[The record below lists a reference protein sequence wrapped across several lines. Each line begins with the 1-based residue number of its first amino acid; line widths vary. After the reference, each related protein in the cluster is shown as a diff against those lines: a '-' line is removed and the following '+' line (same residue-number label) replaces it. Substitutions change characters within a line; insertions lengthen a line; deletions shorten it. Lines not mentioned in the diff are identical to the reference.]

1 MQPLLSP
8 LAVPVRVAYGLGAMA
23 EGAKDTLFSV
33 FLLFYYHGVVGL
45 DPALAGLALFLAL
58 CLDAVSDP
66 LMGALSDRW
75 NSRWGRRHPFM
86 ALSVLPVVVALY
98 ALVQVPQGL
107 NQLGIFLWLLGFS
120 ILARQGMTLFA
131 VPGNAMLP
139 ELCQGYDERTEV
151 VGLRFLF
158 GWLAGLGVAIVG
170 YVVYFQTPPGMPD
183 GRLDPQAWPPFV
195 GFAAAV
201 AVCGIVIS
209 TVGTYRSW
217 QQRAAPR
224 SSTLQWSL
232 LWRDVRAVLALQ
244 AFRPLL
250 WSALCS
256 AAAWGYINAT
266 SLYVNTWFWGLSS
279 QALGGLTI
287 SMVIAVIIAAAAA
300 PGLSAATD
308 KRQLALRLSQFA
320 LLFGPLAVGLKLLG
334 WFPAQGSREA
344 FALLFMHTLILF
356 TALISISIL
365 VASMLADLA
374 DWSERQHGQRHEGV
388 FAAVMAF
395 VIKATSGLG
404 ALLAGLV
411 LALIGAD
418 PTTAIAAGGAV
429 EQAMPATNANALAL
443 ALAGGIALLFTLSV
457 VFLARYPLRRADF
470 SRAA

>member
-1 MQPLLSP
+1 MRL
-8 LAVPVRVAYGLGAMA
+8 AYGLGAMA

-33 FLLFYYHGVVGL
+33 FLLFYYHSVLGL

-66 LMGALSDRW
+66 LLGALSDRW
-75 NSRWGRRHPFM
+75 RSRWGRRHPFM
-86 ALSVLPVVVALY
+86 ALSVFPVVVAFL
-98 ALVQVPQGL
+98 ALVQVPPGL
-107 NQLGIFLWLLGFS
+107 GQTGLFCWLLGFS

-151 VGLRFLF
+151 AGLRFLF
-158 GWLAGLGVAIVG
+158 GWLAGLGLAIVG
-170 YVVYFQTPPGMPD
+170 YVVYFQTPPGAPD
-183 GRLDPQAWPPFV
+183 GRLNPQAWPPFV
-195 GFAAAV
+195 GFAAGLA
-201 AVCGIVIS
+201 ACGILIS
-209 TVGTYRSW
+209 TLGTYRSW
-217 QQRAAPR
+217 HR
-224 SSTLQWSL
+224 
-232 LWRDVRAVLALQ
+232 RAVYGSTTLSWAALWADLRAVIALD

-279 QALGGLTI
+279 RALGGLTL
-287 SMVIAVIIAAAAA
+287 SMVIAVILAAAAA
-300 PGLSAATD
+300 PGLSAASD
-308 KRQLALRLSQFA
+308 KRQLALALSQFA
-320 LLFGPLAVGLKLLG
+320 LVFGPLAVALKLLG
-334 WFPAQGSREA
+334 WFPAEGSREA
-344 FALLFMHTLILF
+344 FILLFMHTLILF

-365 VASMLADLA
+365 IASMLADLA

-411 LALIGAD
+411 LGLVGVDPAAALGVPVKQGA
-418 PTTAIAAGGAV
+418 PSASS
-429 EQAMPATNANALAL
+429 QALAF
-443 ALAGGIALLFTLSV
+443 ALGLGMTLLFTLSV
-457 VFLARYPLRRADF
+457 VFLARYPLRRQDF
-470 SRAA
+470 IGAAPAALGASD

>member
-1 MQPLLSP
+1 
-8 LAVPVRVAYGLGAMA
+8 MA

-33 FLLFYYHGVVGL
+33 FLLFYYHSVLGL

-58 CLDAVSDP
+58 CLDAISDP
-66 LMGALSDRW
+66 LLGALSDRW
-75 NSRWGRRHPFM
+75 HSRWGRRHPFM
-86 ALSVLPVVVALY
+86 ALSIFPVAIAFL
-98 ALVQVPQGL
+98 ALVQAPAGL
-107 NQLGIFLWLLGFS
+107 GQAGLFLWLLGFS

-139 ELCQGYDERTEV
+139 ELCRDYDERTEV

-170 YVVYFQTPPGMPD
+170 YVVYFQTPPDAPD
-183 GRLDPQAWPPFV
+183 GRLNPQAWPPFV
-195 GFAAAV
+195 AFAAAL
-201 AVCGIVIS
+201 AVCGILIS
-209 TVGTYRSW
+209 TLGTYRSW
-217 QQRAAPR
+217 QQRAGLR
-224 SSTLQWSL
+224 STNLSWSAVCADL
-232 LWRDVRAVLALQ
+232 RAVIALD

-279 QALGGLTI
+279 QALGGLTL
-287 SMVIAVIIAAAAA
+287 SMVFAVIIAAAAA

-308 KRQLALRLSQFA
+308 KRQLALGLSQFA
-320 LLFGPLAVGLKLLG
+320 LVFGPLAVVLKLVG
-334 WFPAQGSREA
+334 WFPDQGSREA

-374 DWSERQHGQRHEGV
+374 DWSEQHYGQRHEGV

-404 ALLAGLV
+404 ALLAGVV
-411 LALIGAD
+411 LAVVGVDPAAALGA
-418 PTTAIAAGGAV
+418 AV
-429 EQAMPATNANALAL
+429 EQAIPAAKTEALAA
-443 ALAGGIALLFTLSV
+443 ALGLGMTVLFTLSV
-457 VFLARYPLRRADF
+457 VFLARYPLRRRHFARGAPRPMVASD
-470 SRAA
+470 